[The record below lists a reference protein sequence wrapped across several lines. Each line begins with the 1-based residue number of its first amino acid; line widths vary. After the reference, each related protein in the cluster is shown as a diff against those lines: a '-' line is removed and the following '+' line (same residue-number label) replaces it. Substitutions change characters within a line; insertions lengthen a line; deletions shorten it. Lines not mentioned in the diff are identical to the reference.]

1 MMFKA
6 EDIFAG
12 MRVSKRD
19 GSLIVRVCKME
30 GVGFVPITESNW
42 TLWPMPISAQG
53 VAQVLNDS
61 DMVIYEPTN
70 T

>member
-1 MMFKA
+1 MFKP

-19 GSLIVRVCKME
+19 GSLILRICTME
-30 GVGFVPITESNW
+30 GMGFVPVIESNW
-42 TLWPMPISAQG
+42 TVWPMPISAQG
-53 VAQVLNDS
+53 VTQVLNDS